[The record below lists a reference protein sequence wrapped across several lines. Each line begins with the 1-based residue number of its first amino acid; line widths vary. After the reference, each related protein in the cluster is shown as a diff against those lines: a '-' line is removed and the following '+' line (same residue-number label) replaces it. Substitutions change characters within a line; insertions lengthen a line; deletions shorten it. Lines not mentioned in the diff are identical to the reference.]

1 MEAKADR
8 MAGDFLIDEKEYK
21 TFVASEGYKRLRGIE
36 RFADSQNVKDY
47 IVQGRLMKE
56 EIIPW
61 KARPKY
67 EWA

>member
-1 MEAKADR
+1 MSVCYDK
-8 MAGDFLIDEKEYK
+8 LILVLHN
-21 TFVASEGYKRLRGIE
+21 TIE

-56 EIIPW
+56 KLIPW
-61 KARPKY
+61 KARPRY